1 MKVRINR
8 EEPTAAQR
16 RALKIQVKQDFE
28 KLLELYNKEVALQ
41 VLHILHFDFGFGQQR
56 LQKFAD
62 KLAEMQIETIDR
74 YEMTDEDTPWRCEK
88 ELKESGID
96 VDKILKRDE
105 NNG

>member
-8 EEPTAAQR
+8 DEPTATQR
-16 RALKIQVKQDFE
+16 RALKIEVAKEFD

-56 LQKFAD
+56 LQKFAE
-62 KLAEMQIETIDR
+62 KLTEMQIETIDR
-74 YEMTDEDTPWRCEK
+74 YEMSDEDTPWRCEK

-96 VDKILKRDE
+96 VDKLMK
-105 NNG
+105 G

>member
-8 EEPTAAQR
+8 DEPTATQR
-16 RALKIQVKQDFE
+16 RALKIEVAKEFD

-56 LQKFAD
+56 LQKFAE
-62 KLAEMQIETIDR
+62 KLTEMQIETIDR
-74 YEMTDEDTPWRCEK
+74 YEMSDEDTPWLCEK

-96 VDKILKRDE
+96 VDKLMK
-105 NNG
+105 G

>member
-8 EEPTAAQR
+8 EEPTATQR
-16 RALKIQVKQDFE
+16 RALKIEVAKEFD

-56 LQKFAD
+56 LQKFAE
-62 KLAEMQIETIDR
+62 KLTEMQIETIDR
-74 YEMTDEDTPWRCEK
+74 YEMSDEDTPWRCEK

-96 VDKILKRDE
+96 VDKLMK
-105 NNG
+105 G

>member
-1 MKVRINR
+1 MNVRINR

-16 RALKIQVKQDFE
+16 RALKIEVAKEFD

-56 LQKFAD
+56 LQKFAE
-62 KLAEMQIETIDR
+62 KLTEMQIETIDR
-74 YEMTDEDTPWRCEK
+74 YEMSDEDTPWLCEK

-96 VDKILKRDE
+96 VDKLMK
-105 NNG
+105 G

>member
-41 VLHILHFDFGFGQQR
+41 VLNILHFDFGFGQSR

-62 KLAEMQIETIDR
+62 KLTQMQIETIDR
-74 YEMTDEDTPWRCEK
+74 YEMTDEDTPWLCEK
-88 ELKESGID
+88 QLKEDGINID
-96 VDKILKRDE
+96 EILR
-105 NNG
+105 